1 TSNSLKLKVLHQL
14 YISQLANADTARALT
29 TILKFKSIEDSLQNF
44 DLGKFGM
51 FTQAASDASQNISSA
66 PDTAQVPTAA
76 APPTRVIIKGESR
89 EVIIALITI
98 SILSFIAGLII
109 CSLLIKRK
117 HELKKLKT
125 ANKELAEKEAKTT
138 EEKQKLE
145 ENNAE
150 LIELDKNKNKVFSI
164 LTHDIRQPINQIKS
178 VLELLE
184 MEDLNE
190 RDRIDI
196 VQKLRESID
205 NSGGA

>member
-1 TSNSLKLKVLHQL
+1 
-14 YISQLANADTARALT
+14 
-29 TILKFKSIEDSLQNF
+29 
-44 DLGKFGM
+44 
-51 FTQAASDASQNISSA
+51 
-66 PDTAQVPTAA
+66 
-76 APPTRVIIKGESR
+76 

-205 NSGGA
+205 NSGGALENLLLWSKNQMTGINTKIVDVHLLPQVWQIESQVKSNLESKKLRLDIDIPDFFKVKADMNQLD